1 MIPSILRK
9 QRLIIL
15 ALLIL
20 TITTIV
26 IGMGLGS
33 ASLSYDR
40 LLPTLMGQGTFKE
53 EFVLYSLRLPRIII
67 TLLAGMALALSGAIL
82 QGITRNDLAEPG
94 ILGINSGA
102 GVAVAIFF
110 FILSNRCRLISLLT
124 TCRWIYRSI
133 SNSCSNLLVFI

>member
-33 ASLSYDR
+33 ASLSYDATT
-40 LLPTLMGQGTFKE
+40 PNVNG
-53 EFVLYSLRLPRIII
+53 
-67 TLLAGMALALSGAIL
+67 
-82 QGITRNDLAEPG
+82 TRN
-94 ILGINSGA
+94 
-102 GVAVAIFF
+102 F
-110 FILSNRCRLISLLT
+110 
-124 TCRWIYRSI
+124 
-133 SNSCSNLLVFI
+133 

>member
-40 LLPTLMGQGTFKE
+40 LLPILMGQGTFKE

-82 QGITRNDLAEPG
+82 QGITRNDLAE
-94 ILGINSGA
+94 
-102 GVAVAIFF
+102 
-110 FILSNRCRLISLLT
+110 
-124 TCRWIYRSI
+124 
-133 SNSCSNLLVFI
+133 LVFSVSTLEPVLLLLFSFYTFQ

>member
-1 MIPSILRK
+1 MMQSILRK

-15 ALLIL
+15 ALLIVI
-20 TITTIV
+20 ITTIV
-26 IGMGLGS
+26 VGMGLGS

-53 EFVLYSLRLPRIII
+53 EFVLYSLRLPRIVI

-110 FILSNRCRLISLLT
+110 YTFNRRRFISLLT
-124 TCRWIYRSI
+124 TCRWIYWGI
-133 SNSCSNLLVFI
+133 SDSCSNLRVFI

>member
-40 LLPTLMGQGTFKE
+40 LLPTLMGQGTF
-53 EFVLYSLRLPRIII
+53 
-67 TLLAGMALALSGAIL
+67 
-82 QGITRNDLAEPG
+82 
-94 ILGINSGA
+94 
-102 GVAVAIFF
+102 
-110 FILSNRCRLISLLT
+110 
-124 TCRWIYRSI
+124 
-133 SNSCSNLLVFI
+133 

>member
-1 MIPSILRK
+1 MMPSILRK

-40 LLPTLMGQGTFKE
+40 LLPTLMGQGSFKE

-67 TLLAGMALALSGAIL
+67 TVL
-82 QGITRNDLAEPG
+82 
-94 ILGINSGA
+94 
-102 GVAVAIFF
+102 
-110 FILSNRCRLISLLT
+110 
-124 TCRWIYRSI
+124 
-133 SNSCSNLLVFI
+133 

>member
-40 LLPTLMGQGTFKE
+40 LLPILMGQGTFKE

-82 QGITRNDLAEPG
+82 QGITRNDLAEPRYSRYQ
-94 ILGINSGA
+94 LWSRCCCCY
-102 GVAVAIFF
+102 FL
-110 FILSNRCRLISLLT
+110 FILSNRCRFISLLT
-124 TCRWIYRSI
+124 TCRWIYRGI
-133 SNSCSNLLVFI
+133 SDSCSHLRIFI

>member
-1 MIPSILRK
+1 MMQSILRK

-26 IGMGLGS
+26 VGMGLGS

-53 EFVLYSLRLPRIII
+53 EFVLYSLRLPRIVI
-67 TLLAGMALALSGAIL
+67 TLLAGMALALSGAIF

-94 ILGINSGA
+94 ILGINS
-102 GVAVAIFF
+102 VPVLLLLFS
-110 FILSNRCRLISLLT
+110 FILSNRCRFISLLT
-124 TCRWIYRSI
+124 TSRWIYRGFSD
-133 SNSCSNLLVFI
+133 SCSNLRIFI

>member
-33 ASLSYDR
+33 ASLSYER

-110 FILSNRCRLISLLT
+110 YTFQ
-124 TCRWIYRSI
+124 
-133 SNSCSNLLVFI
+133 

>member
-40 LLPTLMGQGTFKE
+40 LLPILMGQGTFKE

-82 QGITRNDLAEPG
+82 QGITRNDLAEPVFSVST
-94 ILGINSGA
+94 LEPVLLLLFS
-102 GVAVAIFF
+102 
-110 FILSNRCRLISLLT
+110 FILSNRCRFISLLT
-124 TCRWIYRSI
+124 TCRWIYRGI
-133 SNSCSNLLVFI
+133 SDSCSHLRIFI

>member
-1 MIPSILRK
+1 MMQSILRK

-15 ALLIL
+15 ALLIVI
-20 TITTIV
+20 ITTIV
-26 IGMGLGS
+26 VGMGLGS

-53 EFVLYSLRLPRIII
+53 EFVLYSLRLPRIVI

-102 GVAVAIFF
+102 GCCCYFL
-110 FILSNRCRLISLLT
+110 FILSNRRRFISLLT
-124 TCRWIYRSI
+124 TCRWIYWGI
-133 SNSCSNLLVFI
+133 SDSCSNLRVFI

>member
-1 MIPSILRK
+1 MMQSILRK

-15 ALLIL
+15 ALLIVI
-20 TITTIV
+20 ITTIV
-26 IGMGLGS
+26 VGMGLGS

-53 EFVLYSLRLPRIII
+53 EFVLYSLRLPRIVI

-94 ILGINSGA
+94 ILGINSGL
-102 GVAVAIFF
+102 VLLLLFS
-110 FILSNRCRLISLLT
+110 FILSNRRRFISLLT
-124 TCRWIYRSI
+124 TCRWIYWGI
-133 SNSCSNLLVFI
+133 SDSCSNLRVFI